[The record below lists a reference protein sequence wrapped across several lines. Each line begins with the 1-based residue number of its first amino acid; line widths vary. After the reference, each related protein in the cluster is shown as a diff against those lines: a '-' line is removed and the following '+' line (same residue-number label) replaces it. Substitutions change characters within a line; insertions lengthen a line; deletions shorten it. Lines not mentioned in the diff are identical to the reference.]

1 MPVYVPY
8 KRMVLHSTL
17 SSEEVLNKLSDITH
31 KQELSTIKTLDNL
44 RKEGYLGALDKARD
58 HFKLSQDSSSLVL
71 KHGHTEFTVTLSDSS
86 SGGCLINVSAT
97 LRLTLWLVLIVMCL
111 FVLNFYRIGYV
122 DSISIGIFP
131 FFLCII
137 MYIGGIIALNDSIT
151 AFRSLLRRNSIISAL

>member
-8 KRMVLHSTL
+8 KRMILHSAL
-17 SSEEVLNKLSDITH
+17 SSEEVLSKLSTITH
-31 KQELSTIKTLDNL
+31 ERELSTIKTLDNL
-44 RKEGYLGALDKARD
+44 RKEGYLEALDKARG

-71 KHGHTEFTVTLSDSS
+71 KHGHIEFTVTLSDNS

-97 LRLTLWLVLIVMCL
+97 LRLTLWLVLIGMCL
-111 FVLNFYRIGYV
+111 FVFTVYKIGYV

-137 MYIGGIIALNDSIT
+137 MYIGGIIALNDSIN
-151 AFRSLLRRNSIISAL
+151 AFMSLLRRGSII